1 MILNMRNML
10 KVWVRNSNKTQLTI
24 MHLDREDTTMMT
36 NNDMI
41 FTFWL
46 CIAYDLTIWGTLL
59 FCHIKDKI
67 DTQNNN
73 KAIKAA

>member
-1 MILNMRNML
+1 MV
-10 KVWVRNSNKTQLTI
+10 K
-24 MHLDREDTTMMT
+24 DREDTNMIT

>member
-1 MILNMRNML
+1 MI
-10 KVWVRNSNKTQLTI
+10 
-24 MHLDREDTTMMT
+24 T

-59 FCHIKDKI
+59 FCHIKEKRTDG
-67 DTQNNN
+67 N
-73 KAIKAA
+73 KKTITV